1 MRAFYTDLNDLSAW
15 GLASR
20 EYLRLVCAMGPYVVR
35 HLLETNAPWVT
46 GAVRNQAIRVLDTGT
61 TRVLQGQ
68 GEWINPPTMT
78 FYHGQLADLERL
90 KHVFTP
96 PGGSSV
102 AIANWPGVEL
112 PGLEDRAGLDR
123 FTAVW
128 VSTPAQCAQL
138 RDAGL
143 RAYCVPVPLASGLE
157 IARLPREGQRMIVAI
172 GSWHAPD
179 DLKGITQA
187 FLRAFRP
194 VDDYGL
200 HLVCSDLSSLE
211 ADYLRQLDGLDR
223 PFAELPPVSVAPAPP
238 NSSEAWLNLFA
249 YCDTYY
255 SARDDNAGDYLALLA
270 GQAGCKVAGKRA
282 MAESYRSIEGSSQ
295 CHRFP
300 DGAGHQES
308 LQHVAGGWVGGADP
322 GELAVDRGER
332 AFADAVVSTVD
343 TAAAIRPQPE
353 LRLGVVIA
361 HRDQGFDRLGATLR
375 CLCPQL
381 LEDDILVVSDRSDDR
396 LYVEQARSAAE
407 RYGAEFGA
415 WMGPADAPWS
425 WAWCR
430 NYGARIALE
439 HGAEVLLFVDCDV
452 LLPQS
457 AVWLLRYHIEGLGTG
472 LGAGGGLPRDCAVA
486 TICAS
491 DELLTA
497 DQLDSRL
504 GGDWPNG
511 KSRST
516 TAPGHLMVRSDLF
529 TKLRGFDEAYAGRG
543 YEDLDFRLRSVD
555 HAALWVEEVSV
566 VACRQPGTKA
576 TAFPDVSSERAA
588 EARFK
593 VREAGKQEE
602 INPRGWGHL

>member
-1 MRAFYTDLNDLSAW
+1 MRAFYTDLNDWSAW
-15 GLASR
+15 GLAGR
-20 EYLRLVCAMGPYVVR
+20 EYLRLVRAMGPYVVR
-35 HLLETNAPWVT
+35 HLLETNVPWVT
-46 GAVRNQAIRVLDTGT
+46 GAVRNKAIRVLDAGT
-61 TRVLQGQ
+61 TLVLQGQ
-68 GEWINPPTMT
+68 GEWINLPTTT
-78 FYHGQLADLERL
+78 FYHGRLADLEL
-90 KHVFTP
+90 VKEVFTP
-96 PGGSSV
+96 PGGSSI

-112 PGLEDRAGLDR
+112 PGLEARTSLDR

-143 RAYCVPVPLASGLE
+143 RAYCVPVPLARGLE
-157 IARLPREGQRMIVAI
+157 VARLPREGRRMIVAI

-187 FLRAFRP
+187 FLRALRP

-238 NSSEAWLNLFA
+238 DSSEAWLNLFA

-270 GQAGCKVAGKRA
+270 GQAGCKVAGRRA
-282 MAESYRSIEGSSQ
+282 VSESYQSIGGEAQ

-308 LQHVAGGWVGGADP
+308 LQHVAGGWVGAADP
-322 GELAVDRGER
+322 GELAFDRGEQ
-332 AFADAVVSTVD
+332 AFATAIEGTTA
-343 TAAAIRPQPE
+343 TAAATRPRPE
-353 LRLGVVIA
+353 LRLGVVVA
-361 HRDQGFDRLGATLR
+361 HRDQGFDRLCATLQ

-381 LEDDILVVSDRSDDR
+381 LDDDVLVISDWSSD
-396 LYVEQARSAAE
+396 QAHEAGAKAAAE
-407 RYGAEFGA
+407 EYAAEVGH
-415 WMGPADAPWS
+415 WRGPADAPWS

-430 NYGARIALE
+430 NHGARIALE

-457 AVWLLRYHIEGLGTG
+457 ATWLLRYHIEGLGRG
-472 LGAGGGLPRDCAVA
+472 LTYPCDCAVA
-486 TICAS
+486 TIC
-491 DELLTA
+491 DGVELLTA
-497 DQLDSRL
+497 DQLTGRL

-511 KSRST
+511 KSRRT

-543 YEDLDFRLRSVD
+543 YEDSDFRRRSVD
-555 HAALWVEEVSV
+555 WHAARWVDEVGI

-588 EARFK
+588 EGRFK
-593 VREAGKQEE
+593 AREGSKQAE